1 MEALISEEESIVYNI
16 SELNEEVDNSDDE
29 KRLTI
34 EPSVK
39 SESATKKLIKLTFVV
54 RNEIMHISYTKQKD
68 LIANA
73 LYGHPYF
80 SKIGQV
86 WQTLER
92 GGQLRSKLG

>member
-16 SELNEEVDNSDDE
+16 SELNEEVDNSDDD
-29 KRLTI
+29 KHSTI

-39 SESATKKLIKLTFVV
+39 SESPTKRLIKLTFVV
-54 RNEIMHISYTKQKD
+54 TNEETHISYTKQKD

-73 LYGHPYF
+73 LYIHPYF

-92 GGQLRSKLG
+92 GGELRSKLG

>member
-16 SELNEEVDNSDDE
+16 SELNEEVDNCDD
-29 KRLTI
+29 KHLTI

-39 SESATKKLIKLTFVV
+39 SESPTKELIKLTFVV
-54 RNEIMHISYTKQKD
+54 TNEEMHISYTKQKE

-73 LYGHPYF
+73 LYSHPYF

-92 GGQLRSKLG
+92 GGELRSKLG